1 MILVFIG
8 IILTLGIKIPF
19 LGRLPGD
26 ILVKKSN
33 FKFYF
38 PITTCFLLSVIL
50 TIILR
55 IFMRK

>member
-1 MILVFIG
+1 MVLVLIG

-26 ILVKKSN
+26 ILVKKSS

-38 PITTCFLLSVIL
+38 PITTCFLLSIVL